1 MTLKNRFTLIGRV
14 GSDPELSTGEKE
26 FARFSV
32 ATDASYKK
40 DGEKVER
47 TDWHR
52 LTCFK
57 PSTLKVIR
65 EHVKKG
71 QLLFVEGEIKPRDY
85 EKDGIKH
92 YVVDL
97 HVTEIGFL
105 SPKPNGSGD
114 QE

>member
-26 FARFSV
+26 FARFSI

-52 LTCFK
+52 LAPTPLMRTSRK
-57 PSTLKVIR
+57 RTGASQVLRPLHPPPSR
-65 EHVKKG
+65 
-71 QLLFVEGEIKPRDY
+71 
-85 EKDGIKH
+85 
-92 YVVDL
+92 
-97 HVTEIGFL
+97 
-105 SPKPNGSGD
+105 
-114 QE
+114 

>member
-26 FARFSV
+26 FARFSI

-52 LTCFK
+52 LWCVGAHQQPVMAMFC
-57 PSTLKVIR
+57 I
-65 EHVKKG
+65 E
-71 QLLFVEGEIKPRDY
+71 
-85 EKDGIKH
+85 
-92 YVVDL
+92 
-97 HVTEIGFL
+97 
-105 SPKPNGSGD
+105 
-114 QE
+114 

>member
-1 MTLKNRFTLIGRV
+1 MSLRNRFTLIGRV

-57 PSTLKVIR
+57 PSTRPIEWKNIILY
-65 EHVKKG
+65 
-71 QLLFVEGEIKPRDY
+71 GEYNLDPNKIKTP
-85 EKDGIKH
+85 
-92 YVVDL
+92 
-97 HVTEIGFL
+97 
-105 SPKPNGSGD
+105 
-114 QE
+114 